1 MQRVLAA
8 SGAAAFLLVGC
19 ATRPLEPR
27 DPDPGAFHF
36 TIQTYNLN
44 NDEGGDVRTLAA
56 IGTANA
62 DVICLQE
69 ITATWQSAIEPRY
82 DAAYPHHLF
91 KIDEGGGAAGLG
103 VLSRFPLRDGGWH
116 AGPNGWHPAWHYL
129 VDTPHGT
136 FKILNVHLRNAT
148 GQNGNVIQSLLRTST
163 DHDYEIRLFTSENMA
178 ALPTLV
184 VGDFNEGASGA
195 AVEYLLGTGFQNAL
209 PLFHPGQP
217 TWRYGRSVGGQFT
230 QELDHIL
237 FDSAFEPL
245 NAWVV
250 TAGDSDHLPVV
261 AHFEASRPW

>member
-1 MQRVLAA
+1 MRRFLGA
-8 SGAAAFLLVGC
+8 SGAAALLVAGC

-27 DPDPGAFHF
+27 DPDPGSFHF

-44 NDEGGDVRTLAA
+44 NDQEGDVVTLAA
-56 IGTANA
+56 IGMASA
-62 DVICLQE
+62 DIICLQE
-69 ITATWQSAIEPRY
+69 VTAVWQSVIEPRY
-82 DAAYPHHLF
+82 DARYPYHLF
-91 KIDEGGGAAGLG
+91 KSADGAYGLA
-103 VLSRFPLRDGGWH
+103 VLSRFPVRDGGWH
-116 AGPNGWHPAWHYL
+116 AGPNGWHPSWHYL

-148 GQNGNVIQSLLRTST
+148 GQDGNTIQSLLRTSA
-163 DHDYEIRLFTSENMA
+163 DHDFEIKYFIGENTTP
-178 ALPTLV
+178 LPTLV

-195 AVEYLLGTGFQNAL
+195 AVEYLLSSGFQSVL

-237 FDSAFEPL
+237 FEPKFEPL

-250 TAGDSDHLPVV
+250 NAGDSDHLPVV
-261 AHFEASRPW
+261 AHFEAAW